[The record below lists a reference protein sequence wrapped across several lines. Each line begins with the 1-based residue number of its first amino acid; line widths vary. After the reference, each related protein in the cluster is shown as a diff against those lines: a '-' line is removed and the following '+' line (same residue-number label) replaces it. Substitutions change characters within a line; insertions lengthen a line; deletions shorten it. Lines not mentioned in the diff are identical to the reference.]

1 MKPYILVLHNYIR
14 FSLLKIFCCKGL
26 RTKRVELFSRG
37 MKFKLSFRS
46 KVNIGQHCVSDGRG
60 TIFTDTDA
68 GLSIG
73 DHVYFNEGLM
83 ISCKGCIQI
92 GSGCR
97 FGPNVK
103 IFDNDHKFDAIH
115 GVSSEHTT
123 APIRIG
129 ENCWLGA
136 NVVILKGTTIGRNCV
151 IGAGCVVKG
160 SIPDGSLVTQ
170 SRELT
175 ITPIQER

>member
-1 MKPYILVLHNYIR
+1 MKPYLLVIRNRIRCMFLH
-14 FSLLKIFCCKGL
+14 LKCRDFISIGIQMFG
-26 RTKRVELFSRG
+26 RNTKICIDPT
-37 MKFKLSFRS
+37 S
-46 KVNIGQHCVSDGRG
+46 KVQLGDRIVTDGRCVVIVGSAAELEIG
-60 TIFTDTDA
+60 TR
-68 GLSIG
+68 
-73 DHVYFNEGLM
+73 VYLNEGAM
-83 ISCKGCIQI
+83 ISCKSSVKI
-92 GSGCR
+92 GNGCR

-123 APIRIG
+123 APVEIG

-136 NVVILKGTTIGRNCV
+136 NVVVLKGTTIGKNCV

-170 SRELT
+170 SRELK